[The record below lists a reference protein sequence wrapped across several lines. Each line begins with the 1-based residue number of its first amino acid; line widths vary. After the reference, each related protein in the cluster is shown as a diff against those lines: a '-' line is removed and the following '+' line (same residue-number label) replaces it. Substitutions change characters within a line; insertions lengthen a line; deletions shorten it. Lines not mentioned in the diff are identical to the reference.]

1 MKSIGIITNTNKDK
15 GYFYTN
21 KLIHELLQKPCK
33 IFMEKNHFETNT
45 LNLPTETMDRII
57 FLNNLQDVIR
67 ESEILITLGGDGSF
81 LKTAR
86 KTFGQNKSLVGLNLG
101 NLGFLTEIDGNNLSP
116 YISKIFNDE
125 YTIEKRMMIEVVVR
139 RNDKIITQDLALN
152 DAVISS
158 QSVRKMIHLNT
169 FIDDVFLEY
178 MPGDGL
184 IVATPT
190 GSTAYSLSSGGP
202 LMEPEI
208 DMMIV
213 TPICPHNLTSRPCV
227 ISGDRKVK
235 ITLDK
240 NFKPEALLTV
250 DGKNS
255 IHITREDIITIKKSK
270 YHVNILKLSS
280 DNFFDVLRRKL
291 NNRDEKKKHKRQEV

>member
-15 GYFYTN
+15 DYLYTN
-21 KLIHELLQKPCK
+21 KLIHELSLNPCR
-33 IFMEKNHFETNT
+33 ILIEKKHLESHQINIPQEIKHQVV
-45 LNLPTETMDRII
+45 
-57 FLNNLQDVIR
+57 FLRSIQDVIR

-116 YISKIFNDE
+116 YITKIFNDE

-139 RNDKIITQDLALN
+139 RNDTIITQDFALN

-178 MPGDGL
+178 MPGDGI

-202 LMEPEI
+202 LMEP
-208 DMMIV
+208 DTHMMIV

-227 ISGDRKVK
+227 ISGDRTVK
-235 ITLDK
+235 ITLDHD
-240 NFKPEALLTV
+240 FKPEALLTV

-255 IHITREDIITIKKSK
+255 IHITREDTITIKKSNF
-270 YHVNILKLSS
+270 HVNILKLSS

-291 NNRDEKKKHKRQEV
+291 NNRDSKKKHKGQEV